1 MDHQEALRLQAA
13 EKYILGE
20 LTADL
25 REQFEEHYFDCPE
38 CATDLRALGTFLT
51 AGRQV
56 LREAEVFSHVPS
68 PPAKAE
74 RPGWFRWLRPVIAVP
89 AIAILAAIVVFQN
102 VVTIPSARRRTGAE
116 NLAQVYESS
125 YRLAGATRSGVGR
138 TVTVRADRN
147 FALELDFT
155 PSQAFPSY
163 NGKLVDSSGAS
174 VLTFGLGGE
183 QVNKELHLVIPA
195 GKVHSGNYDLVVTGS
210 SGNSDRDL
218 KAREVLRIPF
228 VVASEP

>member
-25 REQFEEHYFDCPE
+25 REQFEEHYFECPE
-38 CATDLRALGTFLT
+38 CATDLRALGTFVAT
-51 AGRQV
+51 GRQV

-68 PPAKAE
+68 PSTKAE

-102 VVTIPSARRRTGAE
+102 VVTIPSARRQTGAG
-116 NLAQVYESS
+116 NLAQAYESS
-125 YRLAGATRSGVGR
+125 YRLAGATRGGGVR
-138 TVTVRADRN
+138 TVTVRADGN
-147 FALELDFT
+147 FALEFDFT

-163 NGKLVDSSGAS
+163 NGKLVDSFGAS
-174 VLTFGLGGE
+174 VLTFGLAGE

-195 GKVHSGNYDLVVTGS
+195 GNVHSGNYELVVTGS
-210 SGNSDRDL
+210 SGNSDRGL
-218 KAREVLRIPF
+218 KTREVLRIPF